1 MLTCQN
7 FLKKQ
12 LLSEWWNRALGLE
25 YLEHFFLLLSSGGLN
40 LHLSS
45 DSFQAMDYTGMWC
58 LFVEALPLHSQQC

>member
-25 YLEHFFLLLSSGGLN
+25 YLEHFFFTAVLRGFKL
-40 LHLSS
+40 
-45 DSFQAMDYTGMWC
+45 A
-58 LFVEALPLHSQQC
+58 PLI